1 MKRILILVCALFPI
15 AAAEETPTVKK
26 APDFERADPFG
37 KKHKLSQYDG
47 KFVIMEWINH
57 GCPYVKKHYDHGNM
71 QALQTKYTKKGVVWL
86 SICSSAPGKQ
96 GHFSAAD
103 WQKVIKQ
110 KKMAATAVLID
121 EDGKVGKLYKAKRT
135 PTIVILNKK
144 REIVYFGAIDD
155 NERGRDAESIRT
167 ATNYLDVVMTALLAG
182 KPAPF
187 SFKPAYGCG
196 VKFAKRP

>member
-1 MKRILILVCALFPI
+1 MNRILILVCALFPM
-15 AAAEETPTVKK
+15 ATAEETPKVKK

-57 GCPYVKKHYDHGNM
+57 GCPYVKKHYKHGNM

-96 GHFSAAD
+96 GYFSATD
-103 WQKVIKQ
+103 WQKVIKE

-144 REIVYFGAIDD
+144 REVVYFGAIDD
-155 NERGRDAESIRT
+155 KERAWDAESIRA
-167 ATNYLDVVMTALLAG
+167 ATNYVDVVMAALLAG
-182 KPAPF
+182 KPVPY
-187 SFKPAYGCG
+187 SFKPAYGCS